1 MLFAQNLHTPNNPE
15 RLLKCQQKTYE
26 DCFLVDMSALKKAL
40 QRDKDAW
47 QISLDEANKR
57 SKQVANNYEKF
68 LED

>member
-1 MLFAQNLHTPNNPE
+1 M
-15 RLLKCQQKTYE
+15 
-26 DCFLVDMSALKKAL
+26 DMAALKKAL

-47 QISLDEANKR
+47 QVSLDEANKR